1 MTTRTMVNGS
11 TGEPQE
17 TTIIPGDHL
26 VFQISPE
33 VKGAPVDVADTK
45 DDEGKQVTKITRT
58 TLVTKQVTKD
68 GTKTTVSEPIEKEGT
83 MPVFVP
89 REPDSNVS

>member
-1 MTTRTMVNGS
+1 M
-11 TGEPQE
+11 
-17 TTIIPGDHL
+17 
-26 VFQISPE
+26 FQISPE
-33 VKGAPVDVADTK
+33 VEGAPVDVAHVK
-45 DDEGKQVTKITRT
+45 DEEGEQMTKITRT

-83 MPVFVP
+83 IPVFVP